1 MMMGVVVISAMLEP
15 GLNLFKNLVET
26 RGIFLGLTQLLDVVG
41 MFMMVIIAI
50 ELMPSMYE
58 VMIRLFISK

>member
-1 MMMGVVVISAMLEP
+1 MLMGAVVISATLEP
-15 GLNLFKNLVET
+15 GLSLFKNLVEN

-50 ELMPSMYE
+50 ELMPSVYE